1 MNSKK
6 EVTQDLDKWERSS
19 SFPILAKY
27 FSGWLTQYSDVEY
40 YEKNL
45 NRDSSKSIY
54 NLNNDY
60 SVSVIEFISG
70 MTDHFIMKVFEEMT
84 RF

>member
-1 MNSKK
+1 M
-6 EVTQDLDKWERSS
+6 D
-19 SFPILAKY
+19 
-27 FSGWLTQYSDVEY
+27 FSIGN
-40 YEKNL
+40 EKNL
-45 NRDSSKSIY
+45 YRDSSQYVY